1 MGFLVISAL
10 FVVFLNVAM
19 YILLRSFMGLQGKR
33 IHRGCLILNLLS
45 IIGIGMG
52 FKPENAGELTAIII
66 QSVTIWLMTQIF
78 LIVLL
83 SVALV
88 AKLLFSWLA
97 KSKKRDIFSGMKS
110 GSCVVAVMTAVA
122 LSLSL
127 YGSFVGRHALHT
139 VEYTVP
145 VEGLGERLEGYRI
158 AQISDVHL
166 GSFYSLDDFQQLLE
180 RTAAEQPDVLV
191 VTGDVFDNAGMTMQ
205 AARLLDS
212 YSDRFPQGIYYCR
225 GNHEHIRGIPLLEI
239 ALEGKGI
246 HNLVNDNAM
255 VLEDSRPLYIAGVDY
270 PMQRDQ
276 FDYLADAYTKKAMDG
291 IPANAV
297 KVLLAHHPD
306 FVKNAAGYDT
316 ELVLSGHT
324 HGGQLGFDGI
334 PLVPPVFEY
343 LRGWYSQGDTRLY
356 VHPGNGS
363 WFPFRLGCQPEI
375 AVFKLIKAE

>member
-1 MGFLVISAL
+1 MGFIVVAAG

-19 YILLRSFMGLQGKR
+19 YILLRSFLGKQGKKV
-33 IHRGCLILNLLS
+33 HRLCLLLNLLS
-45 IIGIGMG
+45 IIGIGVG
-52 FKPENAGELTAIII
+52 FKPEQAVEVTAVII
-66 QSVTIWLMTQIF
+66 QSVTIWLMLQIF

-83 SVALV
+83 AAIWLG
-88 AKLLFSWLA
+88 KFFFTLLA
-97 KSKKRDIFSGMKS
+97 KRRATLIFSSTNTGRY
-110 GSCVVAVMTAVA
+110 VVAVMAAVA

-145 VEGLGERLEGYRI
+145 VEGLGDRLEGYRI
-158 AQISDVHL
+158 AQLSDVHL
-166 GSFYSLDDFQQLLE
+166 GSFYSLEDFRELLE
-180 RTAAEQPDVLV
+180 KTAEERPDVLV
-191 VTGDVFDNAGMTMQ
+191 VTGDVFDNASMTMQ

-225 GNHEHIRGIPLLEI
+225 GNHEYLRGIPLLEI
-239 ALEGKGI
+239 ALQDKRI
-246 HNLVNDNAM
+246 HNLVNSNVL

-270 PMQRDQ
+270 PMQREQ
-276 FDYLADAYTKKAMDG
+276 FDYLAEAYTKKAMTGVPD
-291 IPANAV
+291 NAV
-297 KVLLAHHPD
+297 KILLAHHPD
-306 FVKNAAGYDT
+306 FLKNAVEYNA

-324 HGGQLGFDGI
+324 HGGQLGFEGM

-343 LRGWYSQGDTRLY
+343 LRGWYSQGATRLY

-375 AVFKLIKAE
+375 AIFTLRGR

>member
-1 MGFLVISAL
+1 MGFIVVAAG

-19 YILLRSFMGLQGKR
+19 YILLRSFLGKQGKKV
-33 IHRGCLILNLLS
+33 HRLCLLLNLSS
-45 IIGIGMG
+45 IIGIGVG
-52 FKPENAGELTAIII
+52 FKPEQAVEVTAVII
-66 QSVTIWLMTQIF
+66 QSVTIWLMLQIF

-83 SVALV
+83 AAIWLG
-88 AKLLFSWLA
+88 KFFFTLLANRKATL
-97 KSKKRDIFSGMKS
+97 IFSSTNTGRY
-110 GSCVVAVMTAVA
+110 VVAVMAAVA
-122 LSLSL
+122 LGLSL
-127 YGSFVGRHALHT
+127 YGSFVERHELYT

-158 AQISDVHL
+158 AQLSDVHL

-180 RTAAEQPDVLV
+180 KTAAEQPDVLV
-191 VTGDVFDNAGMTMQ
+191 VTGDVFDNASMTMQ

-225 GNHEHIRGIPLLEI
+225 GNHEYLRGIPLLEI
-239 ALEGKGI
+239 ALQDKRI
-246 HNLVNDNAM
+246 HNLVNSNVL

-270 PMQRDQ
+270 PMQREQ
-276 FDYLADAYTKKAMDG
+276 FDYLAEAYTKKAMEGVPD
-291 IPANAV
+291 NAV
-297 KVLLAHHPD
+297 KILLAHHPD
-306 FVKNAAGYDT
+306 FLKNAVESNA

-324 HGGQLGFDGI
+324 HGGQLGFEGM

-343 LRGWYSQGDTRLY
+343 LRGWYSQGATRLY

-375 AVFKLIKAE
+375 AIFTLRGR

>member
-19 YILLRSFMGLQGKR
+19 YILLRSFLGMQGKR

-45 IIGIGMG
+45 IIGIGIG

-66 QSVTIWLMTQIF
+66 QSVTIWLMMQIF

-88 AKLLFSWLA
+88 AKFLFSLL
-97 KSKKRDIFSGMKS
+97 SKRRREPLFAGMK
-110 GSCVVAVMTAVA
+110 GGRYVVAVMTAVA

-145 VEGLGERLEGYRI
+145 VEGLGDRLEGYRI
-158 AQISDVHL
+158 AQLSDVHL
-166 GSFYSLDDFQQLLE
+166 GSFYSLDDFEQLLE
-180 RTAAEQPDVLV
+180 ETAAEQPDVLV

-225 GNHEHIRGIPLLEI
+225 GNHEHFRGIPLLEI
-239 ALEGKGI
+239 ALEGKNI
-246 HNLVNDNAM
+246 HNLVNANDL

-270 PMQRDQ
+270 PMQREQ
-276 FDYLADAYTKKAMDG
+276 FGYLADAYTQKAMDG

-306 FVKNAAGYDT
+306 FLENAAGYGT

-324 HGGQLGFDGI
+324 HGGQLGFEGI

-343 LRGWYSQGDTRLY
+343 LRGWYSQGATRLY

-375 AVFKLIKAE
+375 AVFKLTKAE

>member
-1 MGFLVISAL
+1 MGFIVVAAG

-19 YILLRSFMGLQGKR
+19 YILLRSFLGKQGKKV
-33 IHRGCLILNLLS
+33 HRLCLLLNLLS
-45 IIGIGMG
+45 IIGIGVG
-52 FKPENAGELTAIII
+52 FKPEQAVEVTAVII
-66 QSVTIWLMTQIF
+66 QSVTIWLMLQIF

-83 SVALV
+83 AAIWLG
-88 AKLLFSWLA
+88 KFFFTLLA
-97 KSKKRDIFSGMKS
+97 KRRATLIFSSTNTGRY
-110 GSCVVAVMTAVA
+110 VVAVMAAVA

-145 VEGLGERLEGYRI
+145 VEGLGDRLEGYRI
-158 AQISDVHL
+158 AQLSDVHL

-180 RTAAEQPDVLV
+180 KTAAEQPDVLV
-191 VTGDVFDNAGMTMQ
+191 VTGDVFDNASMTMQ

-225 GNHEHIRGIPLLEI
+225 GNHEYLRGIPLLEI
-239 ALEGKGI
+239 ALQDKRI
-246 HNLVNDNAM
+246 HNLVNSNVL

-270 PMQRDQ
+270 PMQREQ
-276 FDYLADAYTKKAMDG
+276 FDYLADAYTKKAMTGVPD
-291 IPANAV
+291 NAV
-297 KVLLAHHPD
+297 KILLAHHPD
-306 FVKNAAGYDT
+306 FLKNAVEYNA

-324 HGGQLGFDGI
+324 HGGQLGFEGM

-343 LRGWYSQGDTRLY
+343 MRGWYSQGATRLY

-375 AVFKLIKAE
+375 AIFTLRGR

>member
-1 MGFLVISAL
+1 MGFIVVAAG

-19 YILLRSFMGLQGKR
+19 YILLRSFLGKQGKKV
-33 IHRGCLILNLLS
+33 HRLCLLLNLLS
-45 IIGIGMG
+45 IIGIGVG
-52 FKPENAGELTAIII
+52 FKPEQAVEVTAVII
-66 QSVTIWLMTQIF
+66 QSVTIWLMLQVF
-78 LIVLL
+78 LIGLL
-83 SVALV
+83 AAIWMGKFFFTL
-88 AKLLFSWLA
+88 LA
-97 KSKKRDIFSGMKS
+97 KRRATLIFSSTNTGRY
-110 GSCVVAVMTAVA
+110 VVAVMAAVA

-158 AQISDVHL
+158 AQLSDVHL
-166 GSFYSLDDFQQLLE
+166 GSFYSLEDFRELLE
-180 RTAAEQPDVLV
+180 KTAEERPDMLM

-225 GNHEHIRGIPLLEI
+225 GNHEYIRGIPLLEI
-239 ALEGKGI
+239 ALQDKRI
-246 HNLVNDNAM
+246 HNLVNSNVL

-270 PMQRDQ
+270 PMQREQ
-276 FDYLADAYTKKAMDG
+276 FDYLAEAYTKKAMAGVPD
-291 IPANAV
+291 NAV
-297 KVLLAHHPD
+297 KILLAHHPD
-306 FVKNAAGYDT
+306 FLKNAVEYNA

-324 HGGQLGFDGI
+324 HGGQLGFEGM

-343 LRGWYSQGDTRLY
+343 LWGWYSQGATRLY

-375 AVFKLIKAE
+375 AIFTLRGR

>member
-1 MGFLVISAL
+1 MGFLVISAM

-19 YILLRSFMGLQGKR
+19 YILLRSFLGMQGKR

-78 LIVLL
+78 LIALL
-83 SVALV
+83 SAALM
-88 AKLLFSWLA
+88 AAFLFSLLA
-97 KSKKRDIFSGMKS
+97 KRRREQLFAGMK
-110 GSCVVAVMTAVA
+110 GGRYVVAVMAAVA
-122 LSLSL
+122 LGLSL
-127 YGSFVGRHALHT
+127 YGSFVERHELHT

-158 AQISDVHL
+158 AQLSDVHL
-166 GSFYSLDDFQQLLE
+166 GSFYSLEDFRELLE
-180 RTAAEQPDVLV
+180 KTAEERPDMLV

-225 GNHEHIRGIPLLEI
+225 GNHEYLRGIPLLEI
-239 ALEGKGI
+239 ALQDKRI
-246 HNLVNDNAM
+246 HNLVNSNVL

-270 PMQRDQ
+270 PMQREQ
-276 FDYLADAYTKKAMDG
+276 FDYLAEAYTKKAMEGVPD
-291 IPANAV
+291 NAV
-297 KVLLAHHPD
+297 KILLAHHPD
-306 FVKNAAGYDT
+306 FLKNAAEYNA

-324 HGGQLGFDGI
+324 HGGQLGFEGM

-343 LRGWYSQGDTRLY
+343 LRGWYSQGATRLY

-375 AVFKLIKAE
+375 AIFTLHGR

>member
-1 MGFLVISAL
+1 MGFIVVAAG

-19 YILLRSFMGLQGKR
+19 YILLRSFLGKQGKKV
-33 IHRGCLILNLLS
+33 HRLCLILNLLS
-45 IIGIGMG
+45 IIGIGVG
-52 FKPENAGELTAIII
+52 FKPEQAVEVTAVII
-66 QSVTIWLMTQIF
+66 QSVTIWLMMQIF

-83 SVALV
+83 AAIWLG
-88 AKLLFSWLA
+88 KFFFTLLA
-97 KSKKRDIFSGMKS
+97 KRRATLIFSSTNTGRY
-110 GSCVVAVMTAVA
+110 VVAVMAAVA

-145 VEGLGERLEGYRI
+145 VEGLGDRLEGYRI
-158 AQISDVHL
+158 AQLSDVHL

-180 RTAAEQPDVLV
+180 KTAAEQPDVLV
-191 VTGDVFDNAGMTMQ
+191 VTGDVFDNASMTMQ

-225 GNHEHIRGIPLLEI
+225 GNHEYLRGIPLLEI
-239 ALEGKGI
+239 ALQDKRI
-246 HNLVNDNAM
+246 HNLVNSNVL

-270 PMQRDQ
+270 PMQREQ
-276 FDYLADAYTKKAMDG
+276 FDYLADAYTKKAMTGVPD
-291 IPANAV
+291 NAV
-297 KVLLAHHPD
+297 KILLAHHPD
-306 FVKNAAGYDT
+306 FLKNAVEYNA

-324 HGGQLGFDGI
+324 HGGQLGFEGM

-343 LRGWYSQGDTRLY
+343 MRGWYSQGATRLY

-375 AVFKLIKAE
+375 AIFTLRGR

>member
-19 YILLRSFMGLQGKR
+19 YILLRSFLGMQGKR

-66 QSVTIWLMTQIF
+66 QSVTIWLMMQIF

-83 SVALV
+83 SVASV
-88 AKLLFSWLA
+88 AKFLFSLLA
-97 KSKKRDIFSGMKS
+97 KRRREPLFAGMK
-110 GSCVVAVMTAVA
+110 GGRYVVAVMTAVA

-145 VEGLGERLEGYRI
+145 VEGLGDRLEGYRI
-158 AQISDVHL
+158 AQLSDVHL

-180 RTAAEQPDVLV
+180 ETAAEQPDVLV

-225 GNHEHIRGIPLLEI
+225 GNHEHFRGIPLLEI
-239 ALEGKGI
+239 ALEGKNI
-246 HNLVNDNAM
+246 HNLVNANDL

-270 PMQRDQ
+270 PMQREQ
-276 FDYLADAYTKKAMDG
+276 FGYLADVYTEKAMDG

-306 FVKNAAGYDT
+306 FLENAAGYGT

-324 HGGQLGFDGI
+324 HGGQLGFEGI

-343 LRGWYSQGDTRLY
+343 LRGWYSQGATRLY

-375 AVFKLIKAE
+375 AVFKLTKAE

>member
-19 YILLRSFMGLQGKR
+19 YALLRSFLGAGGR
-33 IHRGCLILNLLS
+33 RPHRYCLILNMLS

-52 FKPENAGELTAIII
+52 FKPEHAGAVTAVII
-66 QSVTIWLMTQIF
+66 QAVTIWLMLQVF

-83 SVALV
+83 SLSLV
-88 AKLLFSWLA
+88 GKFLFSFLA
-97 KSKKRDIFSGMKS
+97 KRRRESLFAGMK
-110 GSCVVAVMTAVA
+110 GGKYVVAVMTALA

-127 YGSFVGRHALHT
+127 YGSFVGRHELHT

-145 VEGLGERLEGYRI
+145 VEGLGDRLEGYRI
-158 AQISDVHL
+158 AQLSDVHL

-180 RTAAEQPDVLV
+180 KTAAEQPDVLV

-239 ALEGKGI
+239 ALEGKSI
-246 HNLVNDNAM
+246 HNLVNDNAL

-270 PMQRDQ
+270 PMQREQ
-276 FDYLADAYTKKAMDG
+276 FDYLAEAYTEKAMHD
-291 IPANAV
+291 IPDNAV
-297 KVLLAHHPD
+297 RVLLAHHPD
-306 FVKNAAGYDT
+306 FLKNAAGYGT

-324 HGGQLGFDGI
+324 HGGQLGVEGI

-343 LRGWYSQGDTRLY
+343 LRGWYSKGRTRLY

-375 AVFKLIKAE
+375 AVFKLTKAE

>member
-1 MGFLVISAL
+1 MGFLVISAM

-19 YILLRSFMGLQGKR
+19 YILLRSFLGMQGKR

-78 LIVLL
+78 LIALL
-83 SVALV
+83 SAALM
-88 AKLLFSWLA
+88 AAFLFSLLA
-97 KSKKRDIFSGMKS
+97 KRRREPLFAGMK
-110 GSCVVAVMTAVA
+110 GGRYVVAVMAAVA
-122 LSLSL
+122 LGLSL
-127 YGSFVGRHALHT
+127 YGSFVERHELHT

-158 AQISDVHL
+158 AQLSDVHL
-166 GSFYSLDDFQQLLE
+166 GSFYSLEDFRELLE
-180 RTAAEQPDVLV
+180 KTAAEQPDVLV
-191 VTGDVFDNAGMTMQ
+191 VTGDVFDNASMTMQ

-225 GNHEHIRGIPLLEI
+225 GNHEYLRGIPLLEI
-239 ALEGKGI
+239 ALQDKRI
-246 HNLVNDNAM
+246 HNLVNSNVL

-270 PMQRDQ
+270 PMQREQ
-276 FDYLADAYTKKAMDG
+276 FDYLAEAYTKKAMTGVPD
-291 IPANAV
+291 NAV
-297 KVLLAHHPD
+297 KILLAHHPD
-306 FVKNAAGYDT
+306 FLKNAVEYNA

-324 HGGQLGFDGI
+324 HGGQLGFEGM

-343 LRGWYSQGDTRLY
+343 LRGWYSQGATRLY

-363 WFPFRLGCQPEI
+363 WIPFRLGCQPEI
-375 AVFKLIKAE
+375 AIFTLRGR

>member
-19 YILLRSFMGLQGKR
+19 YILLRSFLGMQGKR

-66 QSVTIWLMTQIF
+66 QSVTIWLMMQIF

-88 AKLLFSWLA
+88 AKFLFSLLA
-97 KSKKRDIFSGMKS
+97 KRRREPLFAGMK
-110 GSCVVAVMTAVA
+110 GGRYVVAVMTAVA

-127 YGSFVGRHALHT
+127 YGSFVGRHDLHT

-145 VEGLGERLEGYRI
+145 VEGLGDRLEGYRI
-158 AQISDVHL
+158 AQLSDVHL

-180 RTAAEQPDVLV
+180 ETAAEQPDVLV

-225 GNHEHIRGIPLLEI
+225 GNHEHFRGIPLLEI
-239 ALEGKGI
+239 ALDGKQI
-246 HNLVNDNAM
+246 HNLVNANDL

-270 PMQRDQ
+270 PMQREQ
-276 FDYLADAYTKKAMDG
+276 FGYLADAYTQKAMDG

-306 FVKNAAGYDT
+306 FLENAAGYGT

-324 HGGQLGFDGI
+324 HGGQLGFEGI

-343 LRGWYSQGDTRLY
+343 LRGWYSQGHTRLY

-375 AVFKLIKAE
+375 AIFTLRGM

>member
-19 YILLRSFMGLQGKR
+19 YILLRSFLGMQGKR

-66 QSVTIWLMTQIF
+66 QSVTIWLMMQIF

-88 AKLLFSWLA
+88 AKFLFSLLA
-97 KSKKRDIFSGMKS
+97 KRRREPLFAGMK
-110 GSCVVAVMTAVA
+110 GGRYVVAVMTAVA

-127 YGSFVGRHALHT
+127 YGSFVGRHDLHT

-145 VEGLGERLEGYRI
+145 VEGLGDRLEGYRI
-158 AQISDVHL
+158 AQLSDVHL

-180 RTAAEQPDVLV
+180 ETAAEQPDVLV
-191 VTGDVFDNAGMTMQ
+191 VTGDVFDNSGMTMQ

-225 GNHEHIRGIPLLEI
+225 GNHEHFRGIPLLEI
-239 ALEGKGI
+239 ALEGKNI
-246 HNLVNDNAM
+246 HNLVNANDLVM
-255 VLEDSRPLYIAGVDY
+255 EDSRPLYIAGVDY
-270 PMQRDQ
+270 PMQREQ
-276 FDYLADAYTKKAMDG
+276 FGYLADVYTEKAMDG

-306 FVKNAAGYDT
+306 FLENAAGYGT

-324 HGGQLGFDGI
+324 HGGQLGFEGI

-343 LRGWYSQGDTRLY
+343 LRGWYSQGATRLY

-375 AVFKLIKAE
+375 AVFKLTKVE

>member
-1 MGFLVISAL
+1 MGFLVISAM

-19 YILLRSFMGLQGKR
+19 YILLRSFLGMQGKR

-78 LIVLL
+78 LIALL
-83 SVALV
+83 SAALM
-88 AKLLFSWLA
+88 AKRRREPLFA
-97 KSKKRDIFSGMKS
+97 GMK
-110 GSCVVAVMTAVA
+110 GGRYVVAVMAAVA

-145 VEGLGERLEGYRI
+145 VEGLGDRLEGYRI
-158 AQISDVHL
+158 AQLSDVHL
-166 GSFYSLDDFQQLLE
+166 GSFYSLEDFRELLE
-180 RTAAEQPDVLV
+180 KTAEERPDVLV
-191 VTGDVFDNAGMTMQ
+191 VTGDVFDNASMTMQ

-225 GNHEHIRGIPLLEI
+225 GNHEYIRGIPLLEI
-239 ALEGKGI
+239 ALQDKRI
-246 HNLVNDNAM
+246 HNLVNNSAL

-270 PMQRDQ
+270 PMQREQ
-276 FDYLADAYTKKAMDG
+276 FDYLAEAYTKKAMEGVPD
-291 IPANAV
+291 NAV
-297 KVLLAHHPD
+297 KILLAHHPD
-306 FVKNAAGYDT
+306 FLKNAVEYNA

-324 HGGQLGFDGI
+324 HGGQLGFEGM

-343 LRGWYSQGDTRLY
+343 MRGWYSQGATRLY

-375 AVFKLIKAE
+375 AIFTLRGR

>member
-1 MGFLVISAL
+1 MGFIVVAAG

-19 YILLRSFMGLQGKR
+19 YILLRSFLGKQGKKV
-33 IHRGCLILNLLS
+33 HRLCLLLNLLS
-45 IIGIGMG
+45 IIGIGVG
-52 FKPENAGELTAIII
+52 FKPEQAVEVTAVII
-66 QSVTIWLMTQIF
+66 QSVTIWLMLQIF

-83 SVALV
+83 AAIWMGKFFFTL
-88 AKLLFSWLA
+88 LA
-97 KSKKRDIFSGMKS
+97 KRRATLIFSSTNTGRY
-110 GSCVVAVMTAVA
+110 VVAVMAAVA
-122 LSLSL
+122 LGLSL
-127 YGSFVGRHALHT
+127 YGSFVERHELRT

-158 AQISDVHL
+158 AQLSDVHL
-166 GSFYSLDDFQQLLE
+166 GSFYSLEDFRELLE
-180 RTAAEQPDVLV
+180 KTAEERPDMLV

-225 GNHEHIRGIPLLEI
+225 GNHEHFRGIPLLEI
-239 ALEGKGI
+239 ALQDTSI
-246 HNLVNDNAM
+246 HNLVNSSVL

-270 PMQRDQ
+270 PMQREQ
-276 FDYLADAYTKKAMDG
+276 FDYLADAYTKKAMTGVPD
-291 IPANAV
+291 NAV
-297 KVLLAHHPD
+297 KILLAHHPD
-306 FVKNAAGYDT
+306 FLKNAAEYHA

-324 HGGQLGFDGI
+324 HGGQLGFEGM

-343 LRGWYSQGDTRLY
+343 MRGWYSQGATRLY

-375 AVFKLIKAE
+375 AIFTLRGR

>member
-1 MGFLVISAL
+1 MGFIVVAAG

-19 YILLRSFMGLQGKR
+19 YILLRSFLGKQGKKV
-33 IHRGCLILNLLS
+33 HRLCLLLNLLS
-45 IIGIGMG
+45 IIGIGVG
-52 FKPENAGELTAIII
+52 FKPEQAVEVTAVII
-66 QSVTIWLMTQIF
+66 QSVTIWLMLQVF
-78 LIVLL
+78 LIGLL
-83 SVALV
+83 AAIWMGKFFFTL
-88 AKLLFSWLA
+88 LA
-97 KSKKRDIFSGMKS
+97 KRRATLIFSSTNTGRY
-110 GSCVVAVMTAVA
+110 VVAVMAAVA

-158 AQISDVHL
+158 AQLSDVHL
-166 GSFYSLDDFQQLLE
+166 GGFYSLEDFRELLE
-180 RTAAEQPDVLV
+180 KTAEERPDMLV

-225 GNHEHIRGIPLLEI
+225 GNHEYIRGIPLLEI
-239 ALEGKGI
+239 ALQDKRI
-246 HNLVNDNAM
+246 HNLVNSNVL

-270 PMQRDQ
+270 PMQREQ
-276 FDYLADAYTKKAMDG
+276 FDYLADAYTKKAMAGVPD
-291 IPANAV
+291 NAV
-297 KVLLAHHPD
+297 KILLAHHPN
-306 FVKNAAGYDT
+306 FIKNAAIYDT
-316 ELVLSGHT
+316 ALVLSGHT
-324 HGGQLGFDGI
+324 HGGQLGFEGM

-343 LRGWYSQGDTRLY
+343 MRGWYSQGATRLY

-375 AVFKLIKAE
+375 AIFTLRGR

>member
-19 YILLRSFMGLQGKR
+19 YILLRSFLGMQGKR

-66 QSVTIWLMTQIF
+66 QSVTIWLMMQIF

-83 SVALV
+83 SVASV
-88 AKLLFSWLA
+88 AKFLFSLL
-97 KSKKRDIFSGMKS
+97 SKRRREPLFAGMK
-110 GSCVVAVMTAVA
+110 GGRYVVAVMTAVA

-145 VEGLGERLEGYRI
+145 VEGLGDRLEGYRI
-158 AQISDVHL
+158 AQLSDVHL

-180 RTAAEQPDVLV
+180 ETAAEQPDVLV

-225 GNHEHIRGIPLLEI
+225 GNHEHFRGIPLLEI
-239 ALEGKGI
+239 ALEGKSI
-246 HNLVNDNAM
+246 HNLVNANDLA
-255 VLEDSRPLYIAGVDY
+255 LEDSRPLYIAGVDY
-270 PMQRDQ
+270 PMQREQ
-276 FDYLADAYTKKAMDG
+276 FGYLADAYTQKAMDG

-306 FVKNAAGYDT
+306 FLENAAGYGT

-324 HGGQLGFDGI
+324 HGGQLGFEGI

-343 LRGWYSQGDTRLY
+343 LRGWYSQGATRLY

-375 AVFKLIKAE
+375 AIFTLRGM